1 MIDILKLMRE
11 KDELLAK
18 RQELLDAVVA
28 ENRSYTDEELAE
40 VEDSQAKVA
49 DYDRKIKEA
58 QDIQTARTG
67 NSPDD
72 IAAALQEPA
81 GDPAPEGFRSFGD
94 FLQAVRWN
102 TGHPG
107 LTYREKVLDSEKRAM
122 SMGVGTAGGFIVPEQ
137 FSQTM
142 LQLDVASAI
151 FRPRANVIPAGTP
164 PDAAITMPAL
174 NQTGA
179 NGIYAGV
186 TVKWIAEGGAKHE
199 TEPALLEVKLE
210 PCEVAAHVIVTDKLL
225 RNSAAAGA
233 LVSSLLRKAII
244 GAEEDTFL
252 TGTGVGQPAGI
263 IGHGSTINIAR
274 AVALQIAYA
283 DVIGMYSA
291 FMFGGPAVWIAS
303 QTTLPQLMAMV
314 DVGNHNVWQPSA
326 REGAP
331 GTLLGFPL
339 ILNDQSPVL
348 GTQGDLVLVDLNY
361 YLIKDGSGI
370 TIDMS
375 DGYYFTSNKTIIK
388 AYWNVDGQPWMTT
401 PLTQRD
407 GTSQVSPFVVL
418 NDAP

>member
-1 MIDILKLMRE
+1 MIDISKLMRE

-18 RQELLDAVVA
+18 RQELLDLIVS
-28 ENRSYTDEELAE
+28 ENRAYTDDEMGE
-40 VEDSQAKVA
+40 VEDNQARVA
-49 DYDRKIKEA
+49 SYDMQIKEA
-58 QDIQTARTG
+58 QDIQAQRAGSTIEEVEAAVK
-67 NSPDD
+67 DQKD
-72 IAAALQEPA
+72 IKST
-81 GDPAPEGFRSFGD
+81 DEGFRSFGD
-94 FLQAVRWN
+94 FLQAIRWSP
-102 TGHPG
+102 GHKALRKHEPVWDA
-107 LTYREKVLDSEKRAM
+107 EKKAM

-142 LQLDVASAI
+142 LELEVQSAI
-151 FRPRANVIPAGTP
+151 FRPRANVIPAGVP
-164 PDAAITMPAL
+164 PDSAITMPAL
-174 NQTGA
+174 DQTGA

-210 PCEVAAHVIVTDKLL
+210 PQEVAAHVIVTDKLL

-233 LVSSLLRKAII
+233 LVSKILRLAII
-244 GAEEDTFL
+244 GAEEDAFL
-252 TGTGVGQPAGI
+252 TGTGVGMPAGI
-263 IGHGSTINIAR
+263 IGHGSAINVAR
-274 AVALQIAYA
+274 AGAAAIAYA

-314 DVGNHNVWQPSA
+314 DAGNHNVWQPSA

-339 ILNDQSPVL
+339 LLNDQSPVL
-348 GTQGDLVLVDLNY
+348 GAQGDLVLCDLNY

-388 AYWNVDGQPWMTT
+388 AYWNVDGQPWMTA

-407 GTSQVSPFVVL
+407 GVSQVSPFVVL
-418 NDAP
+418 L

>member
-1 MIDILKLMRE
+1 MDILKLMRE
-11 KDELLAK
+11 KDELLVK
-18 RQELLDAVVA
+18 RQELLDHVVA
-28 ENRSYTDEELAE
+28 ENRAYTDDELKE
-40 VEDSQAKVA
+40 VEDLQARVSA
-49 DYDRKIKEA
+49 YDMQIKEA
-58 QDIQTARTG
+58 QDIQNQRAGSTPEEIRAAITDPEEPKPTDNDFRT
-67 NSPDD
+67 
-72 IAAALQEPA
+72 
-81 GDPAPEGFRSFGD
+81 FGD

-102 TGHPG
+102 HAHPA
-107 LTYREKVLDSEKRAM
+107 LTFRERVLDSENRDM

-142 LQLDVASAI
+142 LQLEVASAI
-151 FRPRANVIPAGTP
+151 FRPRANVIPAGSP

-186 TVKWIAEGGAKHE
+186 TVNWIAEAGAKPE

-210 PCEVAAHVIVTDKLL
+210 PQEVAAHVVVTDKLL

-233 LVSSLLRKAII
+233 LVSKLLRLAII
-244 GAEEDTFL
+244 GAEEDAFL

-263 IGHGSTINIAR
+263 IGHGSTINVAR
-274 AVALQIAYA
+274 AGAGAIAYA

-339 ILNDQSPVL
+339 LLNDQSPVL
-348 GTQGDLVLVDLNY
+348 GAQGDLVLVDLNY

-375 DGYYFTSNKTIIK
+375 DGYYFKSNKTIIK
-388 AYWNVDGQPWMTT
+388 AFWNVDGQPWLTT

-407 GTSQVSPFVVL
+407 GVSQVSPFVVL
-418 NDAP
+418 L